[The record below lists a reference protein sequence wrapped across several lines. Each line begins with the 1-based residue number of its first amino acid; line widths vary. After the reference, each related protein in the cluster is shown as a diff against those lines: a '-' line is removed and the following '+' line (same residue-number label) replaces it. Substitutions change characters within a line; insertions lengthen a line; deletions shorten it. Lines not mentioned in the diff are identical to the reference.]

1 MLGTVLVG
9 VSLLLIVCA
18 ALVIALLSGKP
29 ETPEERLLPV
39 AVLPV
44 PDGKPSTRAF
54 LEHLASQVA
63 WMDTNVLRCVLLV
76 YPEHAPDIQAL
87 CEEME
92 REYAF
97 YTAISLPDVHRL
109 LDARTLAA

>member
-1 MLGTVLVG
+1 MPGTVLVG
-9 VSLLLIVCA
+9 TVLLLIVCA

-63 WMDTNVLRCVLLV
+63 WMDSNVLRCVLLI
-76 YPEHAPDIQAL
+76 YPEQSPEIRAL

-97 YTAISLPDVHRL
+97 YTAMSLPDVHDL
-109 LDARTLAA
+109 LNARTLSE